1 MNPNDWNQAGTPSDP
16 NLATPQDVNQSGTMA
31 QNIPN
36 PWNTADPVSATP
48 QAVPTPDPVSQD
60 PVMQAPVMTPDPAA
74 PMDSTVT
81 PAVSEEGMTD
91 VVPRDPNVL
100 NFMASAVIEKHGE
113 NADPAF
119 LKKESERLYDEFG
132 EKLVD
137 YFEPMLSKEQIDQF
151 DGLMNQGSSQD
162 QLLAF
167 LMSCIPDLTS
177 QIEKVLLEYKE
188 KYIFGF

>member
-36 PWNTADPVSATP
+36 PWNTAGTDSVAP
-48 QAVPTPDPVSQD
+48 QAVPTPDPVTPD
-60 PVMQAPVMTPDPAA
+60 PVMPAPVMTPDPAA
-74 PMDSTVT
+74 PMDSTVA
-81 PAVSEEGMTD
+81 PVVQEDGMTD

-119 LKKESERLYDEFG
+119 L
-132 EKLVD
+132 
-137 YFEPMLSKEQIDQF
+137 
-151 DGLMNQGSSQD
+151 
-162 QLLAF
+162 
-167 LMSCIPDLTS
+167 MSCIPDLTS

>member
-16 NLATPQDVNQSGTMA
+16 NLATPQDVNQSGTVS
-31 QNIPN
+31 QNIPK
-36 PWNTADPVSATP
+36 PWYTADSVSAAH
-48 QAVPTPDPVSQD
+48 QAVPTQD
-60 PVMQAPVMTPDPAA
+60 PVMQTPVMTPDPSA
-74 PMDSTVT
+74 PMDSTVA
-81 PAVSEEGMTD
+81 PSVSEDGMTD

>member
-16 NLATPQDVNQSGTMA
+16 NLAQPQDINQP
-31 QNIPN
+31 QNTSN
-36 PWNTADPVSATP
+36 PWNTADPVSSQP
-48 QAVPTPDPVSQD
+48 QGVPMPDPV
-60 PVMQAPVMTPDPAA
+60 VTPDPAM
-74 PMDSTVT
+74 PMDATVT
-81 PAVSEEGMTD
+81 PPVMEDGMTD